1 VALKKTP
8 IARDDPAA
16 KAIRLTTT
24 TEVTPIFKVRSL
36 NRKHGLV
43 AAFVMLC
50 CLSCWAVRETALS
63 PHQAHWLHEEVNYLI
78 TSDERDVF
86 LHLNTEQDRD
96 KFIERFW
103 QIRNPDPNA
112 PTNTARETHYQR
124 LEYANAHFGFGNVRS
139 GWSSDRGMAY
149 ITLGAPQQIDRY
161 LETQELKPIQI
172 WFYQNLSG
180 ALPVH
185 FYLLFYKQSPAEDW
199 ELYSPYGDRPQKLV
213 NSTNAI
219 NDDKTA
225 IKLIQRDINDEA
237 AHIALSLIPGE
248 PVDLKSPYP
257 SLQSDVLLNNI
268 RNYRN
273 LPQIRELVAAEREAS
288 EGVSHRVLLGE
299 QFSDLVVM
307 ATRDPGKTTSIRY
320 LLRLLHPGDF
330 SLTEQSADRYYY
342 SLQLETKLSRMD
354 GQVLSTT
361 TQSLSDYLSRKA
373 FSQIQGKC
381 LGVEGRIEI
390 APGQYQ
396 LSLTLTNLATRQAFR
411 QSRAVVV
418 AGAEGRLGISQLF
431 FADSLPP
438 ERSVSAGDPF
448 SFSGVRLRPIGSD
461 NASVTQG
468 QSLRAI
474 FQIWEA
480 PGSPAALRGKE
491 IEIHYL
497 VGKLDAQARVEE
509 DQKVDRGSFTQDGN
523 LLMGKDLRTDT
534 LAPGF
539 YRLVVKLTDPET
551 SATAYQ
557 SLNFE
562 VRDPSQ
568 PVASLWTLDV
578 PEVAR

>member
-1 VALKKTP
+1 M
-8 IARDDPAA
+8 I
-16 KAIRLTTT
+16 
-24 TEVTPIFKVRSL
+24 PIFRVKPFGV
-36 NRKHGLV
+36 KHGLT

-50 CLSCWAVRETALS
+50 CLSCWAVREPALS
-63 PHQAHWLHEEVNYLI
+63 PHEAHWLHEEVNYLI
-78 TSDERDVF
+78 TNDERDVF
-86 LHLNTEQDRD
+86 LHLKTEEDRD

-103 QIRNPDPNA
+103 QLRNPDPNA
-112 PTNTARETHYQR
+112 PTNGAKESHYQR
-124 LEYANAHFGFGNVRS
+124 LAYANAHFGYGS
-139 GWSSDRGMAY
+139 TQQGWRSDRGMAY

-199 ELYSPYGDRPQKLV
+199 ELYSPYGDRPQKLI

-225 IKLIQRDINDEA
+225 IKLIQRDVNDEA

-273 LPQIRELVAAEREAS
+273 LPQIRELVAAERAAS
-288 EGVSHRVLLGE
+288 ESVSHRVLLGE
-299 QFSDLVVM
+299 QFSDLVVI
-307 ATRDPGKTTSIRY
+307 ATRDPGRTTSIHF
-320 LLRLLHPGDF
+320 LFRLLHPGDF
-330 SLTEQSADRYYY
+330 SLAERPADRYYY
-342 SLQLETKLSRMD
+342 SLQLETKLSTMD
-354 GQVLSTT
+354 GQVVSTT
-361 TQSLSDYLSRKA
+361 TQLLSDYLSRKA
-373 FSQIQGKC
+373 FANIQGKC
-381 LGVEGRIEI
+381 LGVEGRIRV
-390 APGQYQ
+390 APGKYQ
-396 LSLTLTNLATRQAFR
+396 LSLTLTNLASKQAFR

-418 AGAEGRLGISQLF
+418 AGTEDRLGISQLF
-431 FADSLPP
+431 FADPLAP

-468 QSLRAI
+468 EPLRAI
-474 FQIWEA
+474 FEVWEA
-480 PGSPAALRGKE
+480 PGSPPALHGKE

-497 VGKLDAQARVEE
+497 VGKLNAQTRVEE

-562 VRDPSQ
+562 VRDASR

-578 PEVAR
+578 PEVGR